1 MFAEENERWHVSYFL
16 CYDLLLLRV
25 SITSFIFI
33 LIIFKLRHVAWI
45 FAGDK
50 LVFEMNS
57 NKKRG

>member
-1 MFAEENERWHVSYFL
+1 M
-16 CYDLLLLRV
+16 LLRV

-50 LVFEMNS
+50 LVFEIKS
-57 NKKRG
+57 NKKEDEAHVPPTDKLVELGC